1 MIELQI
7 GLSPDK
13 QKKFR
18 KEISDLKKHIEE
30 IEYADFWNSDS
41 INYMK
46 GVQEL
51 YSSPIFEKLN
61 IPYAVEELISDYDY
75 YHFLNQDEQTEEKY
89 EELQKIS
96 DRQQAQI
103 VKKINERIHLILQIA
118 PSVHY
123 SNYLINKQ
131 K

>member
-61 IPYAVEELISDYDY
+61 IPYAVEELISDY